1 VSRRRVEGRRLSPKT
16 EQMREQRVQ
25 DAWMRDRRTVEAV
38 LYVCT
43 KLRGR
48 KLFEAGLK
56 LAIIATRPRAVLQ
69 GMGWGTANVA
79 GVRAE
84 LREMRRRAE
93 QPGWGLKE
101 LRAAYIAYVVTPK
114 ETRRKT
120 RAAAKVTT

>member
-1 VSRRRVEGRRLSPKT
+1 
-16 EQMREQRVQ
+16 MREQRVQ

-120 RAAAKVTT
+120 RALQK